1 MGAMRNVRTF
11 FVKKTL
17 WKTEN
22 LGHLEEEG
30 ENTKVVLQEKG
41 RAGVGGIY
49 AANKRVQ
56 WRDVNTS
63 MNTGSHKK
71 GRIS

>member
-1 MGAMRNVRTF
+1 MRNVRTF

-17 WKTEN
+17 WETEN

-41 RAGVGGIY
+41 RVGVGGIN

-56 WRDVNTS
+56 WRDVANTS
-63 MNTGSHKK
+63 LNI
-71 GRIS
+71 RLP

>member
-1 MGAMRNVRTF
+1 MYAYF
-11 FVKKTL
+11 LLKKTL
-17 WKTEN
+17 WETEK

-41 RAGVGGIY
+41 RAGVGEIN
-49 AANKRVQ
+49 AARNKRVQ

-63 MNTGSHKK
+63 INI
-71 GRIS
+71 RLP

>member
-1 MGAMRNVRTF
+1 
-11 FVKKTL
+11 
-17 WKTEN
+17 